1 MSKKAHQEFHIVI
14 FPSATSRPRRFSI
27 KRRTVRVLLFTT
39 VVAVILEAFFLVQY
53 VTRSGEIWE
62 LETLRSEAVQHRQQA
77 TSLSSA
83 MEELRKQL
91 SNMREVN
98 VRLRVMLGLDPPKVP
113 PSPLGLG
120 GKDETRVVPH
130 AAGGMGGEGQSLS
143 EVVAQLQ
150 QKLTWL
156 KEEAVLQERYLRELT
171 GIVGERRAQWA
182 STPSIW
188 PVRGWVSS
196 GFGRRVSPFTGED
209 MMHGG
214 LDISAPMSTPV
225 KAPAAG
231 IVIASGPEKSLGNVI
246 VVSHGY
252 GFKTLYAHMSKL
264 RVRTGQNVKRG
275 DLIGEVGNT
284 GLSTGPHLHYEIE
297 LNGAAVDPLKY
308 IID

>member
-77 TSLSSA
+77 TSLSS
-83 MEELRKQL
+83 
-91 SNMREVN
+91 
-98 VRLRVMLGLDPPKVP
+98 DPPKVP

-120 GKDETRVVPH
+120 GKEETRVVPH